1 MKNLDTIAEQLFNEI
16 RGRFPS
22 IELGDA
28 EGNITNEPAL
38 ARFYDFDFES
48 NGKNVLVLAHL

>member
-28 EGNITNEPAL
+28 EGNITNEPKQ
-38 ARFYDFDFES
+38 ARFYHLIR
-48 NGKNVLVLAHL
+48 NQNRKNVLMQVH